1 MGNKL
6 KQYIPCAI
14 ISIPFVFWYFG
25 AITSQDTY
33 STKLVT
39 LGFISALHIAVSVL
53 FHLMKK
59 DFENFENKGQYIMK
73 QEERQLLL
81 KDLSARLPY
90 NPMVHIHDPNT
101 IDYDNYLYADYL
113 DSMMSYSIRLK
124 PYLRPMS
131 SMTKEEEKE
140 YRKTMDKYISNSDD
154 FSKYTEYSW
163 TIDTFDFLNAHHFDY
178 RSLIPMGLAFEAP
191 KDMYKL

>member
-1 MGNKL
+1 MKL
-6 KQYIPCAI
+6 
-14 ISIPFVFWYFG
+14 
-25 AITSQDTY
+25 
-33 STKLVT
+33 
-39 LGFISALHIAVSVL
+39 
-53 FHLMKK
+53 
-59 DFENFENKGQYIMK
+59 K

-90 NPMVHIHDPNT
+90 NPIVRIHDLDVT
-101 IDYDNYLYADYL
+101 DDDNYLYATYL

-131 SMTKEEEKE
+131 SMTEEEEKE

-163 TIDTFDFLNAHHFDY
+163 TIETFDFLNAHHLDY
-178 RSLIPMGLAFEAP
+178 RGLISMGLAIEAP

>member
-1 MGNKL
+1 M
-6 KQYIPCAI
+6 A
-14 ISIPFVFWYFG
+14 
-25 AITSQDTY
+25 
-33 STKLVT
+33 
-39 LGFISALHIAVSVL
+39 
-53 FHLMKK
+53 
-59 DFENFENKGQYIMK
+59 
-73 QEERQLLL
+73 QEDKELLL
-81 KDLSARLPY
+81 KDLCARLSY
-90 NPMVHIHDPNT
+90 GVKGIISFDEDKNIFTIKGIFNILFLSNT
-101 IDYDNYLYADYL
+101 ECCHVEDF
-113 DSMMSYSIRLK
+113 K

-178 RSLIPMGLAFEAP
+178 RSLIPMGLAIEAP

>member
-1 MGNKL
+1 
-6 KQYIPCAI
+6 
-14 ISIPFVFWYFG
+14 
-25 AITSQDTY
+25 
-33 STKLVT
+33 
-39 LGFISALHIAVSVL
+39 
-53 FHLMKK
+53 
-59 DFENFENKGQYIMK
+59 MK

-90 NPMVHIHDPNT
+90 NPMVHIHDLDT
-101 IDYDNYLYADYL
+101 IDYDNYLYAIYL
-113 DSMMSYSIRLK
+113 DDMMSYSIRLK

-178 RSLIPMGLAFEAP
+178 RGLIPKGLAFEAP

>member
-1 MGNKL
+1 
-6 KQYIPCAI
+6 
-14 ISIPFVFWYFG
+14 
-25 AITSQDTY
+25 
-33 STKLVT
+33 
-39 LGFISALHIAVSVL
+39 
-53 FHLMKK
+53 
-59 DFENFENKGQYIMK
+59 MK

-81 KDLSARLPY
+81 KDLSTRLPY
-90 NPMVHIHDPNT
+90 NPMVHIHDLNT
-101 IDYDNYLYADYL
+101 TDYDNYLYADDL
-113 DSMMSYSIRLK
+113 DSLMSYSIRLK

-178 RSLIPMGLAFEAP
+178 RNLIPMGLALEAP

>member
-1 MGNKL
+1 
-6 KQYIPCAI
+6 
-14 ISIPFVFWYFG
+14 
-25 AITSQDTY
+25 
-33 STKLVT
+33 
-39 LGFISALHIAVSVL
+39 
-53 FHLMKK
+53 
-59 DFENFENKGQYIMK
+59 MK

-90 NPMVHIHDPNT
+90 NPMVHIHDLDVT
-101 IDYDNYLYADYL
+101 DYDNYLYATYL

-163 TIDTFDFLNAHHFDY
+163 TINTFDFLNAHHFDY
-178 RSLIPMGLAFEAP
+178 RGLMHKGLAIEAP
-191 KDMYKL
+191 KGMYNIN

>member
-1 MGNKL
+1 
-6 KQYIPCAI
+6 
-14 ISIPFVFWYFG
+14 
-25 AITSQDTY
+25 
-33 STKLVT
+33 
-39 LGFISALHIAVSVL
+39 
-53 FHLMKK
+53 
-59 DFENFENKGQYIMK
+59 MK

-90 NPMVHIHDPNT
+90 NPMVHIHDLNT
-101 IDYDNYLYADYL
+101 TDYDNYLYADDL
-113 DSMMSYSIRLK
+113 DSMMAYSIRLK

-163 TIDTFDFLNAHHFDY
+163 TIDTFDFLNAHHLDY
-178 RSLIPMGLAFEAP
+178 RDLISKGLAFEAP

>member
-1 MGNKL
+1 
-6 KQYIPCAI
+6 
-14 ISIPFVFWYFG
+14 
-25 AITSQDTY
+25 
-33 STKLVT
+33 
-39 LGFISALHIAVSVL
+39 
-53 FHLMKK
+53 MKK
-59 DFENFENKGQYIMK
+59 
-73 QEERQLLL
+73 EERQLLL

-90 NPMVHIHDPNT
+90 NPMVHIHDLNT
-101 IDYDNYLYADYL
+101 TDYDNYLYADDL

-163 TIDTFDFLNAHHFDY
+163 TIGIFDFLNAHHLDY
-178 RSLIPMGLAFEAP
+178 RGLIPMGLAFEAP

>member
-1 MGNKL
+1 
-6 KQYIPCAI
+6 
-14 ISIPFVFWYFG
+14 
-25 AITSQDTY
+25 
-33 STKLVT
+33 
-39 LGFISALHIAVSVL
+39 
-53 FHLMKK
+53 
-59 DFENFENKGQYIMK
+59 MK

-90 NPMVHIHDPNT
+90 NPMVHIHDLNT
-101 IDYDNYLYADYL
+101 TDYDNYLYADYL

-163 TIDTFDFLNAHHFDY
+163 TIDTFDFLNAHHLDY
-178 RSLIPMGLAFEAP
+178 RGLIPMGLAIEAP

>member
-1 MGNKL
+1 
-6 KQYIPCAI
+6 
-14 ISIPFVFWYFG
+14 
-25 AITSQDTY
+25 
-33 STKLVT
+33 
-39 LGFISALHIAVSVL
+39 
-53 FHLMKK
+53 MKK
-59 DFENFENKGQYIMK
+59 
-73 QEERQLLL
+73 EERQLLL

-90 NPMVHIHDPNT
+90 NPMVHIHDLNT
-101 IDYDNYLYADYL
+101 TDYDNYLYADDL
-113 DSMMSYSIRLK
+113 DSMMSYSVKLT

-178 RSLIPMGLAFEAP
+178 RDLISKGLAFEAP
-191 KDMYKL
+191 KEMYKL

>member
-1 MGNKL
+1 
-6 KQYIPCAI
+6 
-14 ISIPFVFWYFG
+14 
-25 AITSQDTY
+25 
-33 STKLVT
+33 
-39 LGFISALHIAVSVL
+39 
-53 FHLMKK
+53 MKK
-59 DFENFENKGQYIMK
+59 
-73 QEERQLLL
+73 EERQLLL

-90 NPMVHIHDPNT
+90 NPMVHIHDLNT
-101 IDYDNYLYADYL
+101 TDYDNYLYADDL

-163 TIDTFDFLNAHHFDY
+163 TIDTFDFLNAHHLDY
-178 RSLIPMGLAFEAP
+178 RDLISKGLAFEAP

>member
-1 MGNKL
+1 
-6 KQYIPCAI
+6 
-14 ISIPFVFWYFG
+14 
-25 AITSQDTY
+25 
-33 STKLVT
+33 
-39 LGFISALHIAVSVL
+39 
-53 FHLMKK
+53 
-59 DFENFENKGQYIMK
+59 MK

-90 NPMVHIHDPNT
+90 NPMVHIHDLNT
-101 IDYDNYLYADYL
+101 TDYENYLYADDL
-113 DSMMSYSIRLK
+113 DSMMSYSVKLT

-140 YRKTMDKYISNSDD
+140 YCKTMDKYISNSDD

-163 TIDTFDFLNAHHFDY
+163 TIETFDFLNAHHLDY
-178 RSLIPMGLAFEAP
+178 RDLISKGLAFEAP